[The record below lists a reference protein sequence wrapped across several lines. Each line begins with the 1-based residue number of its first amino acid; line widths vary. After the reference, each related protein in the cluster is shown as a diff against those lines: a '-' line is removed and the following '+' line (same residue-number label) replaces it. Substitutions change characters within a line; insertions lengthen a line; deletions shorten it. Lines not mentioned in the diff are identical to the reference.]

1 MIKKLICSLIML
13 LLVCYSYSQGYSAI
27 TVEMNEVALIAVLKQ
42 VEQQSAY
49 SFVYNETVN
58 LNQKKSVSIQNL
70 QLPRALDIIFQETE
84 ITWKIDKKHIIL
96 FPQKQE
102 ASINKVTIS
111 GYITDSESSEVLIG
125 ANVYDWIS
133 GLGTA
138 TNEFGFYSLTLPAG
152 EIDLHFSYTGYEP
165 EEKKIYLLENEKINT
180 RLATHMIL
188 DEVVILGDRAE
199 TGISATQMGALDVP
213 LDILKNTPSLLG
225 EADVMKTI
233 QMLPGVQS
241 GTEGGAGVYVRG
253 GGPEENL
260 VLLDGIPL
268 YNVDHVFGFFS
279 VFTPE
284 AVKKVS
290 FFKSS
295 FPARFGGRLS
305 SVIDVRTNDGDMYHY
320 RGAVGIGLLSAKF
333 QLEGPIWK
341 GRTSFNI
348 SGRRSYLDLIAKPF
362 FEKGD
367 NLGYF
372 FYDLNA
378 KLNHKFNDKSRL
390 FLSFYNGK
398 DKFHTKFSESD
409 AVSKSKD
416 EATLNWG
423 NKLLAVRWN
432 YIFSPKLFS
441 NTSVAFTEYRFGVKT
456 EWVNYNSS
464 RDLDYKLNSRYRS
477 GIKDWAYKIDF
488 DYYPLPKHHM
498 KFGTNYLYHDFKPEV
513 ESSRIRNNEKEQKKD
528 TIYTNLSDSH
538 IYAHEVS
545 VYAEDN
551 FDVTSCLSV
560 NAGIHFSL
568 FRVKNTT
575 YTSAQ
580 PRLSARY
587 QLTGDI
593 ALKAS
598 YTKMN
603 QYIHLLSS
611 YMITMPTD
619 LWVPVTERIKP
630 MRSHQYSIG
639 GYYTG
644 IQGWEFSV
652 EAYYKN
658 MRNVLEYKDGATFLG
673 SSYNWEEKVEMGR
686 GRAYGIELM
695 AQKTIGKTTGWFAYT
710 LAKSE
715 RKFDKNGIN
724 QGEWFPYR
732 YDRRHLINLMVN
744 HKFSDRIDIGASW
757 EFYTGGATTIGEES
771 TIIINPTDVPGFS
784 YYYGYWGKY
793 DRPTFSG
800 VDYIDKR
807 NNYRMPPSHRLN
819 VGINFRKKK
828 KYGERIWNF
837 SIYNIYN
844 AMNPTF
850 INRVSEKSVRKV
862 TIFPIIPSFTYTY
875 KF

>member
-1 MIKKLICSLIML
+1 MIKKLILALIML
-13 LLVCYSYSQGYSAI
+13 LLVCYGYSQEYP
-27 TVEMNEVALIAVLKQ
+27 TVTLEMRNVKLIAVLKQ
-42 VEQQSAY
+42 LERQSAY

-58 LNQKKSVSIQNL
+58 LNQEKSVSIQNL
-70 QLPRALDIIFQETE
+70 QLLDALEIIFQETD
-84 ITWKIDKKHIIL
+84 ITWKIDKKYIIL
-96 FPQKQE
+96 FPQKPE
-102 ASINKVTIS
+102 ASIKKVTIS

-133 GLGTA
+133 GSGTA

-152 EIDLHFSYTGYEP
+152 EIDLQFSYTGYEP
-165 EEKKIYLLENEKINT
+165 EKKKIDLQENERINI
-180 RLATHMIL
+180 RLATHMML

-290 FFKSS
+290 LFKSS

-305 SVIDVRTNDGDMYHY
+305 SVIDVRTNDGDMHHYH
-320 RGAVGIGLLSAKF
+320 GAAGIGLLSAKF
-333 QLEGPIWK
+333 QLEGPIRK

-348 SGRRSYLDLIAKPF
+348 SGRRSYLDLMSKPLF
-362 FEKGD
+362 GKGD
-367 NLGYF
+367 DFGYF

-398 DKFHTKFSESD
+398 DKFHSKFSESD
-409 AVSKSKD
+409 GIFKSKD

-441 NTSVAFTEYRFGVKT
+441 NTTVAFTEYRFGIKT
-456 EWVNYNSS
+456 EWLNYNSEKG
-464 RDLDYKLNSRYRS
+464 LDYKLNSQYRS

-488 DYYPLPKHHM
+488 DYYPLPKHHV

-513 ESSRIRNNEKEQKKD
+513 ESSRIRDNEKGHMKD
-528 TIYTNLSDSH
+528 TIYTHLSDSH

-545 VYAEDN
+545 IYAEDN
-551 FDVTSCLSV
+551 FDVTSRLSV

-587 QLTGDI
+587 QLTDDI

-611 YMITMPTD
+611 YTITMPTD

-644 IQGWEFSV
+644 IQGWEFSTEV
-652 EAYYKN
+652 YYKN

-695 AQKTIGKTTGWFAYT
+695 AQKTIGKTTGWLAYT

-715 RKFDKNGIN
+715 RRFGKNGIN

-744 HKFSDRIDIGASW
+744 HTFSDRIDVGASW
-757 EFYTGGATTIGEES
+757 EFYTGGATTLGEE
-771 TIIINPTDVPGFS
+771 TTLIISPTDAPGFG
-784 YYYGYWGKY
+784 YYYGYWGQY
-793 DRPTFSG
+793 NGPVFEG
-800 VDYIDKR
+800 VDYVDKR

-819 VGINFRKKK
+819 IGINFRKKK
-828 KYGERIWNF
+828 KHGERIWNF

-850 INRVSEKSVRKV
+850 INRVNDTSVRKI